1 MKKLELYPIASAL
14 FFIFTIFYLVC
25 IGVELLLSSMGITGF
40 WHMHKIWEI
49 ILPWFSGLDSLS
61 IVIGLLEVSLGSYLS
76 GYIIVPVYNYLIRN
90 KVKTHKLEVKPIL
103 IRFKTLFLT
112 FAVYV
117 SILFTLCLTY
127 DLIVPTDY
135 QMLSLWKTLLPGFT
149 GLTIFNYLLGLV
161 DILIYSAY
169 TAFVFSKT
177 MNNFEKSELAKSE
190 ESLINGVTK

>member
-1 MKKLELYPIASAL
+1 MKFTISAVRDARQIFRRTPKSMLRDIKKLMFEKIFKTELKMKKLEPYPIASAL
-14 FFIFTIFYLVC
+14 FFIFTVLYLVC

-40 WHMHKIWEI
+40 WHMHKIWEV

-90 KVKTHKLEVKPIL
+90 KVKAHKLEIKPII

-112 FAVYV
+112 FAAYV
-117 SILFTLCLTY
+117 SILFTLCLVY
-127 DLIVPTDY
+127 DLIVPPDY

-149 GLTIFNYLLGLV
+149 G
-161 DILIYSAY
+161 
-169 TAFVFSKT
+169 
-177 MNNFEKSELAKSE
+177 
-190 ESLINGVTK
+190 